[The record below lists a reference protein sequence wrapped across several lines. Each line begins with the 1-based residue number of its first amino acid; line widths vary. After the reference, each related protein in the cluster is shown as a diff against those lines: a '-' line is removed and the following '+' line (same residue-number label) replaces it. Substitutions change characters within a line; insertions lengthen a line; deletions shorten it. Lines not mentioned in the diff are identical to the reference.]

1 MSTHFG
7 LGLLSVLLIAALA
20 PSGGPALADEME
32 TMALVERATT
42 DVVTDLGATGD
53 SAGDILTFANEIFD
67 QANATKVGDDNG
79 WCVRTAVGKAWEC
92 FWTLSLAKG
101 QITVE
106 GPFLDAGDSVL
117 AVTGGTGAYADAR
130 GEMKLHAR
138 NDKGTEYDFVYA
150 LRM

>member
-1 MSTHFG
+1 MSTRCGFE
-7 LGLLSVLLIAALA
+7 LLCAFLIAGIA
-20 PSGGPALADEME
+20 PAAGPAFADEME
-32 TMALVERATT
+32 QMALVERATT
-42 DVVTDLGATGD
+42 DVVTDLGAAGD

-67 QANATKVGDDNG
+67 QNNQAKVGDDNG
-79 WCVRTAVGKAWEC
+79 WCVRTVVGKAWEC
-92 FWTLSLAKG
+92 FWTLTLADG

-150 LRM
+150 LHK